1 MNGCRG
7 IRHRLSW
14 ALSGDWMAEWNS
26 ILVRR
31 GLMSRLERLASKVS
45 WPKETRDPRL
55 RRRRAKGRGCGSI
68 FMLRT
73 VLVEVASEAGVP
85 QRRAV
90 RRRAWSHRRR
100 GNSRVNDSYLRSE
113 ERRVGKE
120 CSCRW

>member
-31 GLMSRLERLASKVS
+31 GLMSRLEKLASKVS
-45 WPKETRDPRL
+45 WPKETSDPRL
-55 RRRRAKGRGCGSI
+55 RRRSGKGRGCGSI

-73 VLVEVASEAGVP
+73 GLVEVASKQEF
-85 QRRAV
+85 
-90 RRRAWSHRRR
+90 
-100 GNSRVNDSYLRSE
+100 RSGE
-113 ERRVGKE
+113 PFDDAHGPTADGAIPG
-120 CSCRW
+120 